1 MNRPGFTDNCKTS
14 PYWWDE
20 TPRVQIQNTRLPAS
34 VDVVVVGAGYT
45 GLCAA
50 LQTARGGRST
60 VVLDAQ
66 DAGWGCSTRNGG
78 QISTSLKPGFDE
90 LAAKYG
96 SERAFNILREGH
108 NSLAWIGEFIA
119 DENIDCDFKV
129 SGKFIGAHS
138 AAQYERLGNKISRQ
152 VKGLETQA
160 YLISRAEQ
168 SAELDSDFYHG
179 GAVFP
184 EYASVNPARLHQGI
198 LDKVLAEQVTVLDRC
213 AALNVAQEANG
224 FVVTTAKGKVRARDV
239 IVASNGYTG
248 EITPWLRRR
257 IIPIG
262 SYIIATEP
270 LAPGQMDRLIPRDR
284 MIGDTRRLVY
294 YYRASPDRKRILFG
308 GRVSLAESDPYITGP
323 KLFSSMTQIFP
334 ELKETRISHSW
345 VGFVGYTFDTLPHIG
360 KREGIHYAMGYCGS
374 GVAMASYLGTRAG
387 QQLLG
392 LKQGRTGFDDLV
404 FQSRPLYTGNPWFL
418 AASILFYRGL
428 DRLNR

>member
-1 MNRPGFTDNCKTS
+1 M
-14 PYWWDE
+14 
-20 TPRVQIQNTRLPAS
+20 
-34 VDVVVVGAGYT
+34 VVVGAGYT

-60 VVLDAQ
+60 VVLDAEE
-66 DAGWGCSTRNGG
+66 AGWGCSTRNGG

-90 LAAKYG
+90 LASKYG
-96 SERAFNILREGH
+96 SERAFNILKEGH

-119 DENIDCDFKV
+119 EENIDCDFKV
-129 SGKFIGAHS
+129 SGKFIGAHT
-138 AAQYERLGNKISRQ
+138 AAQYEQLGNKISRQ

-168 SAELDSDFYHG
+168 STELDSDFYYG

-198 LDKVLAEQVTVLDRC
+198 LDKVRAEQVSVLGRC
-213 AALNVAQEANG
+213 AALNIAQEANG
-224 FVVTTAKGKVRARDV
+224 FVVTTAKGKIRARDV

-248 EITPWLRRR
+248 AITPWHRRR

-270 LAPGQMDRLIPRDR
+270 LASGQMDRLIPRDR

-294 YYRASPDRKRILFG
+294 YYRASPDRNRLLFG

-323 KLFSSMTQIFP
+323 RLFNSMIRIFP
-334 ELKETRISHSW
+334 ELKDTRISHSW

-374 GVAMASYLGTRAG
+374 GVAMASYLGTRVG

-392 LKQGRTGFDDLV
+392 LEQGRTGFDDLT